1 MDFISIQPFILENLG
16 ALSDLSIVI
25 YGLIFLGGI
34 ATALSPCYT
43 PILIMFGS
51 YVGGFPGT
59 RKKAMLSVA
68 LPFAGGTVLALG
80 VVGVI
85 AGFIGTAIMTFFTGL
100 SLDRLIPGILGL
112 VIGLQLLGIYK
123 LNLPVFRGFKL
134 PEATGG
140 RQAFAL
146 GLPFGLV
153 VTPCTV
159 PIFLAVLGFAVG
171 RAGILYGATLML
183 AYALGRTVMLLAAA
197 GFAGALTFMRRGNLG
212 KYFERASGLII
223 IAVSLYILFLT

>member
-1 MDFISIQPFILENLG
+1 MDFISIQPFVLRNLA
-16 ALSDLSIVI
+16 ALSDMSLIT

-34 ATALSPCYT
+34 ATALSPCYI

-51 YVGGFPGT
+51 YVGGFPGA

-68 LPFAGGTVLALG
+68 LPFTAGTVLALG
-80 VVGVI
+80 IVGII
-85 AGFIGTAIMTFFTGL
+85 AGFIGTAIMTLLTGF

-112 VIGLQLLGIYK
+112 VMGLQLLGVYK

-134 PEATGG
+134 PKATGG
-140 RQAFAL
+140 KQAFAL

-153 VTPCTV
+153 VTPCTI
-159 PIFLAVLGFAVG
+159 PIFLAVLGFVVG
-171 RAGILYGATLML
+171 RAGVLYGATLMI
-183 AYALGRTVMLLAAA
+183 AFALGRTVPLLAVAA
-197 GFAGALTFMRRGNLG
+197 SAGALSFLRRGKLG

-223 IAVSLYILFLT
+223 ILASLYILFLT

>member
-1 MDFISIQPFILENLG
+1 MDFISIQPFVLENLT
-16 ALSDLSIVI
+16 ALSDMSLVI

-51 YVGGFPGT
+51 YVGGFPGV

-68 LPFAGGTVLALG
+68 LPFVGGTVLALG
-80 VVGVI
+80 IVGII
-85 AGFIGTAIMTFFTGL
+85 AGFVGTAIMTLFTGF
-100 SLDRLIPGILGL
+100 SLDRFIPGILGL
-112 VIGLQLLGIYK
+112 VMGLQLLGVYK

-140 RQAFAL
+140 KQSFAL

-159 PIFLAVLGFAVG
+159 PIFLAVLGFVVG
-171 RAGILYGATLML
+171 RAGVLYGATLMI
-183 AYALGRTVMLLAAA
+183 AYALGRTVPLLAVAA
-197 GFAGALTFMRRGNLG
+197 SAGALSFLRRGKLG

-223 IAVSLYILFLT
+223 ILASLYILFLT

>member
-1 MDFISIQPFILENLG
+1 MDLISLQPFVLRNLT
-16 ALSDLSIVI
+16 ALNDMSLIT
-25 YGLIFLGGI
+25 YGLMFLGGI

-51 YVGGFPGT
+51 YVGGFPGA

-80 VVGVI
+80 MVGII
-85 AGFIGTAIMTFFTGL
+85 AGFIGTAIMTLLTGL
-100 SLDRLIPGILGL
+100 SLDRFIPGILGL
-112 VIGLQLLGIYK
+112 AMGLQLLGAYK

-140 RQAFAL
+140 RQSFAM

-159 PIFLAVLGFAVG
+159 PIFLAVLGFVIG
-171 RAGILYGATLML
+171 RAGVVYGATLMV
-183 AYALGRTVMLLAAA
+183 AYALGRTVPLLAVAVSA
-197 GFAGALTFMRRGNLG
+197 GSLSFLRRGKLG
-212 KYFERASGLII
+212 KYSERASGLII
-223 IAVSLYILFLT
+223 ILVSLYILFPA